1 MLAILI
7 GYMFLFIHRPFEV
20 WPSLAEYHLERVYML
35 GALLVLLI
43 YSGKKWV
50 PNCQHLAYFGFGT
63 AVLACWLASPWMDK
77 GQEAVENYF
86 KILVFYVLVVL
97 TVHDER
103 SLRRL
108 LLGFLAV
115 MTVYMMHSLREYQ
128 CGRYAFRMGIPRMI
142 GVDKTMGDPNSFGAT
157 LVFVLPFVVPFW
169 MTRPPLAL
177 RLFLAGYVALSFVC
191 IGLTGSRSAF
201 VGLLLWVM
209 LMIFRSRWRGR
220 LALLGVMAAPL
231 LWAALPPELQ
241 NRFETIIHPE
251 VGPKSAIES
260 GEDRLLG
267 LRTGLELWGKYP
279 ATGCGPGVWRPATG
293 LLIESH
299 NLYGQT
305 VGEMGTL
312 GAIAF
317 AGILLSFWANL
328 RWVRKAY
335 AQHPEWGRDF
345 ISYCTSAVGWAVFLL
360 LFEGNFS
367 HNLFRY
373 AWLWYGGFL
382 VIARHCLRERLQAAP
397 QGDWAQM
404 AAYMPGYQTFLPVP
418 VYGEGQAVHR
428 EYRPV

>member
-1 MLAILI
+1 MLLILI

-35 GALLVLLI
+35 GALLALLI
-43 YSGKKWV
+43 YSGKKWL
-50 PNCQHLAYFGFGT
+50 PNRQHLAYFAFGA
-63 AVLACWLASPWMDK
+63 AVLVCWLASPWMDK
-77 GQEAVENYF
+77 GQEAVENHF
-86 KILVFYVLVVL
+86 KIIVFYILIVL

-103 SLRRL
+103 ALRRV
-108 LLGFLAV
+108 LLGFLVV
-115 MTVYMMHSLREYQ
+115 MTLYMAHSLREFH
-128 CGRYAFRMGIPRMI
+128 CGRYAFRMSIPRMI
-142 GVDKTMGDPNSFGAT
+142 GVDKTMGDPNSFGGT
-157 LVFVLPFVVPFW
+157 LVYALPFIVPFW
-169 MTRPPLAL
+169 MTRPSLVV
-177 RLFLAGYVALSFVC
+177 RLFLAGYAALSVVC

-220 LALLGVMAAPL
+220 MALLGVLTAPL

-260 GEDRLLG
+260 GQDRLLG
-267 LRTGLELWGKYP
+267 LRTGFELWGKYP

-293 LLIESH
+293 LLVESH

-312 GAIAF
+312 GALAL
-317 AGILLSFWANL
+317 AGILLAFWVNL
-328 RWVRKAY
+328 RWVRRAY

-345 ISYCTSAVGWAVFLL
+345 NYYCASAVGWAVFLL

-373 AWLWYGGFL
+373 AWLWFGGFL
-382 VIARHCLRERLQAAP
+382 VIARHCVRERLATLVNGAGMEKLWYQ
-397 QGDWAQM
+397 
-404 AAYMPGYQTFLPVP
+404 PGYASYWASPA
-418 VYGEGQAVHR
+418 YGETPYPIGMTGG
-428 EYRPV
+428 